1 MYRVLLVEDDSQIRQ
16 VIGDYFGRRDQIA
29 LDFAEDGNIGLS
41 KFLNGSYDLIV
52 LDIMMPGIDGFELCK
67 LIRKKTDIPVVFLTG
82 KVREQDALYGYE
94 IGADDYIVKP
104 FSIAVLYSKLLAM
117 LERTTTEHES
127 RKIIESGK
135 IAVDPVKFEV
145 TVSGEIVDL
154 PRISFFQFL
163 NRAGAVHPVIQKHHR
178 VTDGQHSEGNLH
190 ILIVFKALG
199 REDSRVHHRESGHIQ
214 QGFRASKLGLV
225 LFIAGNLPADEYP
238 LVRAVRLKQT
248 VNH

>member
-29 LDFAEDGNIGLS
+29 MDFAEDGNIGLS

-67 LIRKKTDIPVVFLTG
+67 LIRKKSDLPVVFLTG
-82 KVREQDALYGYE
+82 KVREEDALYGYE

-154 PRISFFQFL
+154 PPKEYQILKYMMQHPGCAITRKLLLAVAWGDDMYITERVID
-163 NRAGAVHPVIQKHHR
+163 NRVK
-178 VTDGQHSEGNLH
+178 NLRH
-190 ILIVFKALG
+190 
-199 REDSRVHHRESGHIQ
+199 
-214 QGFRASKLGLV
+214 KLGKEGARIKTLIGV
-225 LFIAGNLPADEYP
+225 GYRFD
-238 LVRAVRLKQT
+238 
-248 VNH
+248 

>member
-67 LIRKKTDIPVVFLTG
+67 LIRKKSDIPVVFLTG
-82 KVREQDALYGYE
+82 KVREEDALYGYE

-154 PRISFFQFL
+154 PPKEYQIFKYMMQHPGCAITRKLLLAVAWGDDMYITERVID
-163 NRAGAVHPVIQKHHR
+163 NRVK
-178 VTDGQHSEGNLH
+178 NLRH
-190 ILIVFKALG
+190 
-199 REDSRVHHRESGHIQ
+199 
-214 QGFRASKLGLV
+214 KLGKEGARIKTLIGV
-225 LFIAGNLPADEYP
+225 GYRFD
-238 LVRAVRLKQT
+238 
-248 VNH
+248 

>member
-82 KVREQDALYGYE
+82 KVREEDALYGYE

-154 PRISFFQFL
+154 PPKEYQILKYMMQHPGCAITRKLLLAVAWGDDMYITERVID
-163 NRAGAVHPVIQKHHR
+163 NRVK
-178 VTDGQHSEGNLH
+178 NLRH
-190 ILIVFKALG
+190 
-199 REDSRVHHRESGHIQ
+199 
-214 QGFRASKLGLV
+214 KLGKEGARIKTLIGV
-225 LFIAGNLPADEYP
+225 GYRFD
-238 LVRAVRLKQT
+238 
-248 VNH
+248 

>member
-29 LDFAEDGNIGLS
+29 MDFAEDGNIGLS

-52 LDIMMPGIDGFELCK
+52 LDIMMPGLDGFELCK
-67 LIRKKTDIPVVFLTG
+67 LIRKKSDIPVVFLTG
-82 KVREQDALYGYE
+82 KVREEDALYGYE

-154 PRISFFQFL
+154 PPKEYQILKYMMQHPGCAITRKLLLAVAWGDDMYITERVID
-163 NRAGAVHPVIQKHHR
+163 NRVK
-178 VTDGQHSEGNLH
+178 NLRH
-190 ILIVFKALG
+190 
-199 REDSRVHHRESGHIQ
+199 
-214 QGFRASKLGLV
+214 KLGKEGARIKTLIGV
-225 LFIAGNLPADEYP
+225 GYRFD
-238 LVRAVRLKQT
+238 
-248 VNH
+248 